1 MYYCLYSFGNSYSRL
16 ITKLRKF
23 NLRGL
28 LNFHQ
33 NFIQPNYLS
42 KDNFH
47 FHFSPLSL
55 SLWRRRKKKYFQ
67 GGRGKKR
74 KLAAEYRRNS
84 MVLHSF
90 RIVVTNS
97 RRNSCC
103 IRRVKLNGLV
113 AEFQLSAIQMD
124 RLTNQHFIES
134 LGFVCS
140 FASLIGSRAAID
152 FSR

>member
-1 MYYCLYSFGNSYSRL
+1 
-16 ITKLRKF
+16 
-23 NLRGL
+23 
-28 LNFHQ
+28 
-33 NFIQPNYLS
+33 
-42 KDNFH
+42 
-47 FHFSPLSL
+47 
-55 SLWRRRKKKYFQ
+55 
-67 GGRGKKR
+67 
-74 KLAAEYRRNS
+74 

-103 IRRVKLNGLV
+103 IRCVKLNGLV